1 MSLICG
7 VKGCISDFVVFHISK
22 VGVGFMSFSE
32 PMRHPFRNDA
42 PHNLV

>member
-7 VKGCISDFVVFHISK
+7 VSGCISDFVVFHITE
-22 VGVGFMSFSE
+22 VGVGFTLLSK

-42 PHNLV
+42 PHIKL